1 MDARSMFDQQ
11 NAKADEML
19 RGIVDVLPE
28 AVGTCVDAAA
38 AELDVSRQAALLRVT
53 THPAVPEAL
62 SSTRVETKTCTA
74 QIQAH

>member
-19 RGIVDVLPE
+19 RSIVDVLPE

-53 THPAVPEAL
+53 THHAGPL
-62 SSTRVETKTCTA
+62 CLKL
-74 QIQAH
+74 